1 MRFILLGRA
10 KARWFLERGF
20 PGSVFPRRV
29 GALRHA
35 DAQSACLRG
44 MRRTSICKSVRFRLA
59 YDLLCGLALG
69 FLLTHFFFVC
79 NLLLPLFQLI
89 LLPLALVLLLEE
101 HGLLQRGM
109 EPLDGKLL

>member
-1 MRFILLGRA
+1 MRFILLRRA
-10 KARWFLERGF
+10 KARWFRERGF
-20 PGSVFPRRV
+20 PGSVFPRRA

-44 MRRTSICKSVRFRLA
+44 MRRTSICKSVRSRSA

-69 FLLTHFFFVC
+69 FFLPHFFFVRS
-79 NLLLPLFQLI
+79 LLLPLFQYI
-89 LLPLALVLLLEE
+89 LFPLPLVFLLEK

-109 EPLDGKLL
+109 EALDGKLL